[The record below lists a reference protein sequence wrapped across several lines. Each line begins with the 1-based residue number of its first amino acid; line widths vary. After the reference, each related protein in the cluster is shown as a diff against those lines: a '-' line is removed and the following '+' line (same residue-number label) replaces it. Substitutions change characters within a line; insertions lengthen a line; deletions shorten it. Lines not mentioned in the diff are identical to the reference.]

1 MRAPRLPG
9 ILARGVVIG
18 NLADVKRYKF
28 IRMALLGL
36 AMVFLAVAWVWDGF
50 IAIGRLVV
58 GLIPWTRFKEAF
70 VALVDRLPMPIVLLI
85 FLVPLGIVEPLLTL
99 SVVAMAMGYFVFGLI
114 AYLSVKVLGF
124 GLVAVIFDLTK
135 HRLLTVPWF
144 AWVYDKVM
152 VFHHYAH
159 NLVAPY
165 KQAAAEIMRRWRG
178 RAAATTG
185 RLPGAAL
192 LAARYAA
199 RRRSAASR
207 PPQAIGR

>member
-1 MRAPRLPG
+1 M
-9 ILARGVVIG
+9 
-18 NLADVKRYKF
+18 KRYK
-28 IRMALLGL
+28 IMRMALLAL
-36 AMVFLAVAWVWDGF
+36 AMVFLAIAWVWDAF

-58 GLIPWTRFKEAF
+58 RLIPWTRFKLAF

-99 SVVAMAMGYFVFGLI
+99 AVVAMAMGYFVVGLI
-114 AYLSVKVLGF
+114 AYISVKVLGF

-144 AWVYDKVM
+144 AWTYGKVM

-165 KQAAAEIMRRWRG
+165 QHAAAEIMAQWRR
-178 RAAATTG
+178 RAGATTR

-207 PPQAIGR
+207 PAQPIGR